1 MSAERNAST
10 HTLAAY
16 EDDLRQYREFLTV
29 RGREVQDVDHTH
41 IRQFLGSLMEQG
53 LAKRSAGRKLACLR
67 SFYKFLRR
75 KGVTAANP
83 TAIVASPRLE
93 RRLPQFL
100 DEDAVAQVLAQ
111 PDCGTPEGIRDAA
124 ILELF
129 YSTGIR
135 LSELLHLTPRDV
147 EFSQRTVKVTGKG
160 SKQRIV
166 PFGRKAA
173 EAVQRW
179 MQVRATFVRHG
190 LDPGTVFLSA
200 RGKVLQP
207 KTVNLLVNRYIG
219 AVSEIRQKSPHVLR
233 HTFAT
238 HLVNRG
244 ADLQAVRE
252 LLGHE
257 SLSTTQIYT
266 HVGIDRLKKVY
277 AQAHP
282 KGS

>member
-1 MSAERNAST
+1 MSAERNASK

-16 EDDLRQYREFLTV
+16 EHDLLQYREFLTACKV
-29 RGREVQDVDHTH
+29 EVQDVDHTR

-53 LAKRSAGRKLACLR
+53 IAKRSAGRKLACLR

-75 KGVTAANP
+75 KGITAANP

-100 DEDAVAQVLAQ
+100 DEEAVAQVLAQ

-135 LSELLHLTPRDV
+135 LSELLHLTPRDI
-147 EFSQRTVKVTGKG
+147 EFSHRTVKVTGKG

-173 EAVQRW
+173 AAVQRW
-179 MQVRATFVRHG
+179 MQVRATFVHHAQ
-190 LDPGTVFLSA
+190 DPGTVFLSA

-257 SLSTTQIYT
+257 SLSTTQVYT
-266 HVGIDRLKKVY
+266 HVGIDRLKRVY

>member
-1 MSAERNAST
+1 MSAERNASK

-16 EDDLRQYREFLTV
+16 EDDLRQYGEFLTAAGV
-29 RGREVQDVDHTH
+29 RVQDVDHTR

-53 LAKRSAGRKLACLR
+53 IAKRSAGRKLACLR

-75 KGVTAANP
+75 KGVTAVNP

-100 DEDAVAQVLAQ
+100 DEEAVVQVLAQ

-135 LSELLHLTPRDV
+135 LSELLHLKPRDV
-147 EFSQRTVKVTGKG
+147 EFSHRTVKVTGKG

-173 EAVQRW
+173 AALQRW
-179 MQVRATFVRHG
+179 LQVRPAFVRPDR
-190 LDPGTVFLSA
+190 DPGTVFLSA
-200 RGKVLQP
+200 RGKILQP

-257 SLSTTQIYT
+257 SLSTTQVYT